1 MNGFGVSL
9 NHHGTNRLTAMLDKE
24 PYMSGKI
31 VFWRSLG
38 VNMGFF
44 KRFDTP
50 QGGGEYWK
58 SQGYVPVTSERHGQ
72 RWADP
77 NDLYSPADAFKR
89 WGNEINP
96 LMAIFTEAKESVL
109 NAIAKYVWNTPEKK
123 VKLNIGVTEYDED
136 NDILIYRHYTSIYL
150 DPYICLVEYEESAK
164 SDDEYIVPDTKT
176 EPIEDMSLDKL
187 FEIINFIT
195 EQNYGN
201 EH

>member
-1 MNGFGVSL
+1 
-9 NHHGTNRLTAMLDKE
+9 
-24 PYMSGKI
+24 MSGKI

-38 VNMGFF
+38 VNIGFF

-58 SQGYVPVTSERHGQ
+58 SQGYVPISSERQGQ

-96 LMAIFTEAKESVL
+96 LMAIFTEARESVL
-109 NAIAKYVWNTPEKK
+109 NAIAKYVWNTKEKRIR
-123 VKLNIGVTEYDED
+123 LDIGVTDYNED
-136 NDILIYRHYTSIYL
+136 NGMLYHRHYTSIYMEH
-150 DPYICLVEYEESAK
+150 YICIVEYKESPKIADYL
-164 SDDEYIVPDTKT
+164 SDDEYVEPETVT
-176 EPIEDMSLDKL
+176 EPIEDMSLDRL

-195 EQNYGN
+195 DQNNGN
-201 EH
+201 EKH